1 MNEAAIYFT
10 QRYILVV
17 SGDVSWL
24 HEWMSAYAFVHLAH
38 LFDYSYQLIPKL
50 LALDAFLYPAD

>member
-1 MNEAAIYFT
+1 MPLMPRSEVDGAVNEAAIYFT

-24 HEWMSAYAFVHLAH
+24 HEWMSAFAFVHLAH
-38 LFDYSYQLIPKL
+38 LFDYSYQLIPN
-50 LALDAFLYPAD
+50 